1 MTEIS
6 RKMASVQLIAEVKPI
21 EGAYLIEAY
30 RVGGWWVVDTKG
42 KYQVGD
48 KVVYVETDAWVPTEI
63 APFLSKGKEPKEFN
77 GVKGERLRSVK
88 LRGQVSQGLLLPTC
102 IALEEMVGND
112 DYDDGQEICEF
123 LYIGQDLTKLLGV
136 QKWEA
141 PIPACLAGDVKGNF
155 PSSVPKT
162 DQPRLQNL
170 TKEFEDLQKHTYE
183 VTEKLHGSSC
193 TMLLDTD
200 GEFHVCSRNLDLKF
214 SESNAYWKA
223 AVKYNVEQKMKYNN
237 LQGLAI
243 QGELIGEGINGNQYK
258 TALNFYVFDMY
269 DTVKR
274 EYLDAREREAL
285 CELLGLKT
293 VPVLETE
300 FSIKDW
306 TIAGLL
312 SYAEGKSE
320 LNGSEREGLV
330 FKSLQDPS
338 VSFKIISNRWA
349 CRFE

>member
-1 MTEIS
+1 M
-6 RKMASVQLIAEVKPI
+6 RKLASIQKINSVKQIAGADNICTYGVQ
-21 EGAYLIEAY
+21 
-30 RVGGWWVVDTKG
+30 GWEVVDSKG
-42 KYQVGD
+42 KYQVGE
-48 KVVYVETDAWVPTEI
+48 KVVFCEVDSWVPTEI
-63 APFLSKGKEPKEFN
+63 APFLSKGKNPKEYN
-77 GVKGERLRSVK
+77 GIKGERLRSVK

-102 IALEEMVGND
+102 IALEKMVGND

-123 LYIGQDLTKLLGV
+123 LYVGQDLTKLLGI

-141 PIPACLAGDVKGNF
+141 PVPACLAGDVRGNF

-183 VTEKLHGSSC
+183 VTEKLHGGSL
-193 TMLLDTD
+193 TILLDTD
-200 GEFHVCSRNLDLKF
+200 NDFHVCSRNLDLKF
-214 SESNAYWKA
+214 SENNAYWKA
-223 AVKYNVEQKMKYNN
+223 AVKYNVEQNMKDNN

-258 TALNFYVFDMY
+258 TTLDFYVFDMY
-269 DTVKR
+269 DTVTR
-274 EYLDAREREAL
+274 QYLDAREREAL
-285 CELLGLKT
+285 CELLNLKT

-338 VSFKIISNRWA
+338 VSFKVVSNKWA
-349 CRFE
+349 CKFE